1 MKSTTIRRLNEWWL
15 NLDLQILMKIFSCP
29 RGRSTKDFV
38 NDCDEMWYL
47 MTDKERMNLYLK
59 YNQ

>member
-1 MKSTTIRRLNEWWL
+1 MVVESGSSDTYEDFLL
-15 NLDLQILMKIFSCP
+15 P

-59 YNQ
+59 YN